1 MSALAPTLE
10 AFVTTRLAKQ
20 RQASRRTLETYRDA
34 FCLLLSYA
42 QARTGKAPQ
51 QLEIADLD
59 AELIGGFLEHLQ
71 EERGNS
77 VATRNARLTAIRSF
91 YRFAAY
97 RHPEHARLIGRV
109 LAIPIKRCETSSV
122 VSFLNDAEIEALL
135 AAPDR
140 SSREGR
146 RDYCLLLVALQ
157 TGLRLS
163 ELSGLRCQDVMLAPP
178 PHVRCLGKGR
188 RRRETPL
195 GSDAVG
201 VLRAWL
207 RERDGTDHEPLF
219 PSRLGGHLSPDAV
232 QRLVAKHAAAASRSC
247 PSLRAKRVTP
257 HTLRHSCA
265 MRLLHHGVDVGV
277 IAMWLGHE
285 RLQSTQTYL
294 HADLTIK
301 QQALD
306 RMAPDRQSA
315 ARRYRPPDRLIAQ
328 LKAL

>member
-10 AFVTTRLAKQ
+10 AFFTTRLLRQ
-20 RQASRRTLETYRDA
+20 RQVSRRTLQAYRDT
-34 FCLLLSYA
+34 FCLLLCYA
-42 QARTGKAPQ
+42 QAHTGKAPQ
-51 QLEIADLD
+51 QLQIADLH
-59 AELIGGFLEHLQ
+59 AELIGGFLEHLEAQ
-71 EERGNS
+71 RGNS

-97 RHPEHARLIGRV
+97 RHPEHAELIGRV
-109 LAIPIKRCETSSV
+109 LAIPIKRCESTI
-122 VSFLNDAEIEALL
+122 VSFLNDAEIDALL

-146 RDYCLLLVALQ
+146 RDHCLLLVAVQ

-163 ELSGLRCQDVMLAPP
+163 ELTGLRCGDVKLAPP
-178 PHVRCLGKGR
+178 THVACLGKGR
-188 RRRETPL
+188 KRRETPL
-195 GSDAVG
+195 SADTVR
-201 VLRAWL
+201 VLRAWM
-207 RERDGTDHEPLF
+207 RERDGTDQEPLL
-219 PSRLGGHLSPDAV
+219 PSRLGGHLSSDAV
-232 QRLVAKHAAAASRSC
+232 QRLVAKHAASASRSC
-247 PSLRAKRVTP
+247 PSLAAKRVTP

-265 MRLLHHGVDVGV
+265 MRLLHHGVDAAV

-301 QQALD
+301 QRALD
-306 RMAPDRQSA
+306 RMAPDSQA
-315 ARRYRPPDRLIAQ
+315 TTHRYRPPDHLIAQ

>member
-10 AFVTTRLAKQ
+10 AFFTTRLARQ
-20 RQASRRTLETYRDA
+20 RQASRRTLEAYRDA
-34 FCLLLSYA
+34 FCLLLHYA

-51 QLEIADLD
+51 ELEIADLH
-59 AELIGGFLEHLQ
+59 AELIGGFLEHLEAQ
-71 EERGNS
+71 RGNS

-97 RHPEHARLIGRV
+97 RHPEHAALIGRV
-109 LAIPIKRCETSSV
+109 LAIPIKRRESTI

-135 AAPDR
+135 ATPDR
-140 SSREGR
+140 STREGR
-146 RDYCLLLVALQ
+146 RDHCLLLVAVQ

-163 ELSGLRCQDVMLAPP
+163 ELTGLRCQDVKLAPP
-178 PHVRCLGKGR
+178 AHVACLGKGR
-188 RRRETPL
+188 KRRETPL
-195 GSDAVG
+195 SSGAVR

-207 RERDGTDHEPLF
+207 RERGDTDHEPLF
-219 PSRLGGHLSPDAV
+219 PSRLGGHLSSDAV
-232 QRLVAKHAAAASRSC
+232 QRLVAKHVASASRSC

-265 MRLLHHGVDVGV
+265 MRLLHHGVDVAV

-306 RMAPDRQSA
+306 RMAPDGQSA

>member
-10 AFVTTRLAKQ
+10 AFFRTRLAQQ
-20 RQASRRTLETYRDA
+20 RQASRRTLEAYRDA
-34 FCLLLSYA
+34 FCLLVLYA
-42 QARTGKAPQ
+42 HARTGKAPE
-51 QLEIADLD
+51 QLDLQDLD
-59 AELIGGFLEHLQ
+59 AELISGFLDHLEQ
-71 EERGNS
+71 QRGNS

-97 RHPEHARLIGRV
+97 RHPEHAALIGRV
-109 LAIPIKRCETSSV
+109 LAIPVKRCETQV

-140 SSREGR
+140 NTWLGR
-146 RDYCLLLVALQ
+146 RDHALLVVALQ
-157 TGLRLS
+157 TGLRQS
-163 ELSGLRCQDVMLAPP
+163 ELTGLRCQDLKLASPA
-178 PHVRCLGKGR
+178 RLSCLGKGR
-188 RRRETPL
+188 KHRDTPL
-195 GSDAVG
+195 GSGAG
-201 VLRAWL
+201 KILRAWL
-207 RERDGTDHEPLF
+207 RERDGTDQEPLF

-232 QRLVAKHAAAASRSC
+232 QRLVAKHAQTASRSC
-247 PSLRAKRVTP
+247 PSLSSKHVTP

-265 MRLLHHGVDVGV
+265 MRLLRRGVDTTV

-306 RMAPDRQSA
+306 RMAPTGEGP
-315 ARRYRPPDRLIAQ
+315 ARRYRPPDALIAR
-328 LKAL
+328 LKTL